1 MCYSCIS
8 RLLGLFNLS
17 STGFNAQKWRYTW
30 AKITVVMFVLE
41 IGLSHELNGSHLL
54 IDYILKLAIKAKTG
68 GGGMIH
74 LQ

>member
-1 MCYSCIS
+1 
-8 RLLGLFNLS
+8 
-17 STGFNAQKWRYTW
+17 
-30 AKITVVMFVLE
+30 MFVLE